1 MVLSR
6 TRLITTMPWF
16 QTFGIR
22 SRRPWIR
29 ATVSI
34 FSSWTSNS
42 PENQSMVIRINTKT
56 INRRAW
62 QSNEGNFKCCTTK
75 GIEWLHLRH
84 LSHRIPATVASEE
97 DTFDWNF
104 NTIFYFLV
112 LLYKMIPSFLL
123 LAVDC
128 LSDPASV
135 TRTQHNTTLKNMIKS
150 LVIF

>member
-1 MVLSR
+1 MLHKFFHDFFNHHFYFIFTIRVLMVLSR

-22 SRRPWIR
+22 SRRRWIH

-62 QSNEGNFKCCTTK
+62 QSSEDNFKCCTTK
-75 GIEWLHLRH
+75 GIKWLHLRH
-84 LSHRIPATVASEE
+84 LSHRIPAIVDSEK
-97 DTFDWNF
+97 DIFDWNF

-128 LSDPASV
+128 
-135 TRTQHNTTLKNMIKS
+135 
-150 LVIF
+150 F